1 MGCPTSG
8 RETKSLSIN
17 TGPVSL
23 LIRDGGNEHL
33 PSLGHA
39 PHALACDPH
48 CSHVWHTIGT
58 HGTHH
63 RCVFGVIMDTPPRI
77 CTPSTIWPAA
87 RSFHPLLPPL
97 LEAPTA
103 PPIHRH
109 SNSRP
114 DRAGVTP
121 TRRTHRTDSHAR
133 MHSTHAHQQPHTN
146 TNIHT
151 DIHARTHTHTNTNTH
166 SHTHTHTRK
175 PIHTHPSKMILLQ
188 SRCPVL
194 TRSPRLRVYTVCEIS
209 TRATCH
215 RKRPRASRFW
225 LRLDSHKSRS
235 VTQFSSPRV
244 PCPRPNPC
252 PPRPPTGPARPPNPV
267 LANSF
272 GAIIYGGCTVSR
284 RVV

>member
-1 MGCPTSG
+1 MRTYPLWVTLPMHLHVIRIARMYGIQLVRMEHITGVSSVSSWTRLPAYAHRAQSG
-8 RETKSLSIN
+8 PLHDRF
-17 TGPVSL
+17 
-23 LIRDGGNEHL
+23 
-33 PSLGHA
+33 
-39 PHALACDPH
+39 
-48 CSHVWHTIGT
+48 T
-58 HGTHH
+58 HFCHPCW
-63 RCVFGVIMDTPPRI
+63 RPR
-77 CTPSTIWPAA
+77 
-87 RSFHPLLPPL
+87 LPP
-97 LEAPTA
+97 
-103 PPIHRH
+103 PIPRH

-272 GAIIYGGCTVSR
+272 GAIIHGGCTMSR